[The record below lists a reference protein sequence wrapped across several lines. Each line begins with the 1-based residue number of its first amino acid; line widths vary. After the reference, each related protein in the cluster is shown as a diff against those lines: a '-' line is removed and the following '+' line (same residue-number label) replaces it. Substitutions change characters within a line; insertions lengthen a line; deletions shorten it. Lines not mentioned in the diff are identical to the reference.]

1 MKRRDFIRKTAPAA
15 VIVPSLINGM
25 SFAAGNNPWLEALA
39 KSAEENDRVLVLI
52 FLSGGN
58 DGLNTVIPKDQY
70 SQLSNARSNV
80 LIPQNQVLALNGY
93 PNTGFHP
100 SMTGMRDLFNAGK
113 LQVIQSVG
121 YPQPNFSHF
130 RATDIWNT
138 ASDSDQ
144 VLSSGWVGRYLGTE
158 YPGFPQGYPNPTHP
172 DPLAVQLGANLPLLF
187 QGPAAQ
193 MAMTISSPSIFNN
206 WVTGTP
212 DPAPNTPAGDE
223 LTYIRTISQQT
234 QQYAQRLVQAYLAA
248 GSNQSPGYPAPGV
261 NYLADVLKLVAR
273 LIKGGL
279 QSRIYLCGLY
289 GFDTHASQVVAGQT
303 ATGSHASLLG
313 LLSQA
318 MKAFQDDLQYLG
330 IEDRVLG
337 MTFSEFGRRVKS
349 NASTG
354 TDHGAAS
361 PLFVFGKKIHG
372 GILGTNPTIPANA
385 TDEDNLPMQYDFR
398 SVYASLLRDWFC
410 VPDPILRDIMLQE
423 FQHLPI
429 VNPACITGIQEVN
442 ALSDALR
449 LQVSPNPMTSSAYAE
464 YEVPDGHTLLQL
476 YDPLGRLLKTYVNQ
490 PQPAGKYKVWFESEG
505 YRAGNYHLRLQSGA
519 LQKTFNVVIAR

>member
-1 MKRRDFIRKTAPAA
+1 MKRRDFIKKAAPAA
-15 VIVPSLINGM
+15 VIVPSLINGV
-25 SFAAGNNPWLEALA
+25 SFAAGNNPWLEALVR
-39 KSAEENDRVLVLI
+39 SAEETDRVLVLI

-70 SQLSNARSNV
+70 SQLSAARSNV
-80 LIPQNQVLALNGY
+80 LIPQGQVLPLTGY

-100 SMTGMRDLFNAGK
+100 AMTGMRDLFNNGK

-121 YPQPNFSHF
+121 YPTPNFSHF

-138 ASDSDQ
+138 ASDSNQ
-144 VLSSGWVGRYLGTE
+144 VLSSGWVGRYLANE
-158 YPGFPQGYPNPTHP
+158 YPGFPQGYPNAANP

-193 MAMTISSPSIFNN
+193 MAMTVSSPAIFNS

-234 QQYAQRLVQAYLAA
+234 QHYAQRLISAYMNVT
-248 GSNQSPGYPAPGV
+248 SQSPGYPLEGT
-261 NYLADVLKLVAR
+261 NYLADVLKLTAR

-279 QSRIYLCGLY
+279 KSRIYLCGLY
-289 GFDTHASQVVAGQT
+289 GFDTHASQVVSGQT
-303 ATGSHASLLG
+303 NPGSHATLLG
-313 LLSQA
+313 MLSQA
-318 MKAFQDDLQYLG
+318 IKAFQDDLQFMG

-349 NASTG
+349 NGSLG

-361 PLFVFGKKIHG
+361 PMFVFGKKIHG
-372 GILGTNPTIPANA
+372 GILGTNPAVPANA
-385 TDEDNLPMQYDFR
+385 TDEDNIPMQYDFR
-398 SVYASLLRDWFC
+398 SVYASILKDWFC
-410 VPDPILRDIMLQE
+410 VPEPVLHDIMLQN

-429 VNPACITGIQEVN
+429 VNPACITGIEEFN
-442 ALSDALR
+442 ALSDALG
-449 LQVSPNPMTSSAYAE
+449 LKAYPNPMTTSTYAD
-464 YEVPDGHTLLQL
+464 YEVPDGHVMLQL
-476 YDPLGRLLKTYVNQ
+476 YDPLGRLVKTYVNQ
-490 PQPAGKYKVWFESEG
+490 YQPAGKYKVWIENEG
-505 YRAGNYHLRLQSGA
+505 FRLGNYHLRLQSGA
-519 LQKTFNVVIAR
+519 LQKTFTVTVVR

>member
-1 MKRRDFIRKTAPAA
+1 MKRRDFIKTTAPAA
-15 VIVPSLINGM
+15 VIVPALVNGI

-39 KSAEENDRVLVLI
+39 KSAEETDRVLVLI

-80 LIPQNQVLALNGY
+80 LIPQGQVLALNGY
-93 PNTGFHP
+93 PNTGLHP

-121 YPQPNFSHF
+121 YPMPNFSHF

-138 ASDSDQ
+138 GSDSDE
-144 VLSSGWVGRYLGTE
+144 VLSSGWIGRYLGTE
-158 YPGFPQGYPNPTHP
+158 YPGFPQGYPNAANP

-193 MAMTISSPSIFNN
+193 MAMTVSSPAIFDG

-212 DPAPNTPAGDE
+212 DPAPATPAGDE
-223 LTYIRTISQQT
+223 LTYIRTINNQT
-234 QQYAQRLVQAYLAA
+234 QSYAQRLVQAYLNVTA
-248 GSNQSPGYPAPGV
+248 QSPNYPAPGT
-261 NYLADVLKLVAR
+261 NYLADVLKLIAR
-273 LIKGGL
+273 VIKGGL
-279 QSRIYLCGLY
+279 KSRIYLCGAY
-289 GFDTHASQVVAGQT
+289 GFDTHASQAVAGQT
-303 ATGSHASLLG
+303 TTGTHATLLG
-313 LLSQA
+313 MVSQA
-318 MKAFQDDLQYLG
+318 VKAFQDDLQFMG

-337 MTFSEFGRRVKS
+337 MTYSEFGRRIKS
-349 NASTG
+349 NASMG

-361 PLFVFGKKIHG
+361 PMFIFGKKIHG
-372 GILGTNPTIPANA
+372 GVLGTNPTIPANA

-398 SVYASLLRDWFC
+398 SVYASVLKDWFC
-410 VPDPILRDIMLQE
+410 VPEQTLQNIMLHN
-423 FQHLPI
+423 FQYLPI

-442 ALSDALR
+442 AMSDALV
-449 LQVSPNPMTSSAYAE
+449 LKAYPNPMTTSAYVD
-464 YEVPDGHTLLQL
+464 YEVPDGHVLLQL

-490 PQPAGKYKVWFESEG
+490 QQPAGKYKVWIENEG
-505 YRAGNYHLRLQSGA
+505 YRLGNYHLRLQSGS
-519 LQKTFNVVIAR
+519 LQKTFTVSIVR

>member
-1 MKRRDFIRKTAPAA
+1 MKRRDFIKKTAPAA
-15 VIVPSLINGM
+15 VIVPSLVNGI

-58 DGLNTVIPKDQY
+58 DGLNTVIPIDQY
-70 SQLSNARSNV
+70 SQLSAARSNV
-80 LIPQNQVLALNGY
+80 LIPQGQVLPLSGY
-93 PNTGFHP
+93 PATGFHP
-100 SMTGMRDLFNAGK
+100 SMTGMRDLFNQGK

-138 ASDSDQ
+138 ASDSNQ
-144 VLSSGWVGRYLGTE
+144 VLSTGWVGRYLDTE
-158 YPGFPQGYPNPTHP
+158 YPGFPQGYPNAANP

-193 MAMTISSPSIFNN
+193 MAMTVSSPAIFDQ

-212 DPAPNTPAGDE
+212 DPAPATPAGDE

-234 QQYAQRLVQAYLAA
+234 QEYAQRLITAYLNVSSQSPNYPAA
-248 GSNQSPGYPAPGV
+248 GT
-261 NYLADVLKLVAR
+261 NYLADVLKLTAR

-279 QSRIYLCGLY
+279 KSRIYLCGLY
-289 GFDTHASQVVAGQT
+289 GFDTHATQVVAGQT
-303 ATGSHASLLG
+303 NTGTHANLLG
-313 LLSQA
+313 MLSTA
-318 MKAFQDDLQYLG
+318 IKAFQDDLQFMG

-354 TDHGAAS
+354 TDHGAAG
-361 PLFVFGKKIHG
+361 PMFVFGKKIHG
-372 GILGTNPTIPANA
+372 GILGTNPAIPANA
-385 TDEDNLPMQYDFR
+385 TENDNLPMQYDFR
-398 SVYASLLRDWFC
+398 SVYASVLKDWFC
-410 VPDPILRDIMLQE
+410 VPENILEDIMLQN

-429 VNPACITGIQEVN
+429 VNPACLTSIEEVN
-442 ALSDALR
+442 SMSEALGLNAY
-449 LQVSPNPMTSSAYAE
+449 PNPMSSSCYAE
-464 YEVPDGHTLLQL
+464 YEVPNGHVLLQL
-476 YDPLGRLLKTYVNQ
+476 YDPLGRLVKTLVNQ
-490 PQPAGKYKVWFESEG
+490 PQQAGKYKVWIENED
-505 YRAGNYHLRLQSGA
+505 YRVGNYHLRLQSGA
-519 LQKTFNVVIAR
+519 LQKTFTLSIVQ

>member
-1 MKRRDFIRKTAPAA
+1 MKRRDFIKKTAPAA
-15 VIVPSLINGM
+15 VIVPSLINGV
-25 SFAAGNNPWLEALA
+25 SFAAGNAPWLEALA

-80 LIPQNQVLALNGY
+80 LIPQGQVLPLNGY
-93 PNTGFHP
+93 PNTGLHP
-100 SMTGMRDLFNAGK
+100 SMTGMRDLFNEGK

-121 YPQPNFSHF
+121 YPMPNFSHF

-144 VLSSGWVGRYLGTE
+144 VLSSGWVGRYLDTE
-158 YPGFPQGYPNPTHP
+158 YPGFPQGYPSAANP

-193 MAMTISSPSIFNN
+193 MSMTISSPAIFDT

-212 DPAPNTPAGDE
+212 DPAPATPAGDE

-234 QQYAQRLVQAYLAA
+234 QQYAQRIIQAYLNV
-248 GSNQSPGYPAPGV
+248 STQSPGYPAAGT
-261 NYLADVLKLVAR
+261 NYLADVLKIIAR

-289 GFDTHASQVVAGQT
+289 GFDTHASQVVSGQT
-303 ATGSHASLLG
+303 ATGTHATLLG
-313 LLSQA
+313 MLSQA
-318 MKAFQDDLQYLG
+318 MKAFQDDLQFLD

-337 MTFSEFGRRVKS
+337 MTYSEFGRRVKS
-349 NASTG
+349 NGSVG

-372 GILGTNPTIPANA
+372 GILGTNPTVPANA
-385 TDEDNLPMQYDFR
+385 TDDDNIPMQYDFR
-398 SVYASLLRDWFC
+398 SVYASVLKDWFC
-410 VPDPILRDIMLQE
+410 VPDPVLEDIMLQN

-429 VNPACITGIQEVN
+429 VNPACITGITEVN
-442 ALSDALR
+442 SMSEALGLKAY
-449 LQVSPNPMTSSAYAE
+449 PNPMTTSTYAE
-464 YEVPDGHTLLQL
+464 YEVPDGHVLLQL
-476 YDPLGRLLKTYVNQ
+476 YDPLGRLVKTYVNQ
-490 PQPAGKYKVWFESEG
+490 HQPKGSYKVWIENEG
-505 YRAGNYHLRLQSGA
+505 FRLGNYHLRLQSGP
-519 LQKTFNVVIAR
+519 LQKTLNVIVVR

>member
-1 MKRRDFIRKTAPAA
+1 MKRRDFIKKTAPAA
-15 VIVPSLINGM
+15 VIVPSLINGV
-25 SFAAGNNPWLEALA
+25 SFAAGNNPWLESLV

-70 SQLSNARSNV
+70 PKLSNSRSNV
-80 LIPQNQVLALNGY
+80 LIPESQVLPLNGY

-100 SMTGMRDLFNAGK
+100 SMTGMRDLFNEGK

-121 YPQPNFSHF
+121 YPMPNFSHF

-144 VLSSGWVGRYLGTE
+144 VLPSGWIGRYLDTE
-158 YPGFPQGYPNPTHP
+158 YPGFPTGYPNPSNP

-193 MAMTISSPSIFNN
+193 MSMTISSAVFNN
-206 WVTGTP
+206 WTTGTQ

-223 LTYIRTISQQT
+223 LTYIRNITSQT
-234 QQYAQRLVQAYLAA
+234 QQYAQRLMSAYINVT
-248 GSNQSPGYPAPGV
+248 SQSPNYPADGT

-279 QSRIYLCGLY
+279 QSKIYLCGLY
-289 GFDTHASQVVAGQT
+289 GFDTHAAQVENGQT
-303 ATGSHASLLG
+303 TTGSHATLLG
-313 LLSQA
+313 MLSQA
-318 MKAFQDDLQYLG
+318 IKAFQGDLQYLG

-337 MTFSEFGRRVKS
+337 MTYSEFGRRVKS
-349 NASTG
+349 NGSLG
-354 TDHGAAS
+354 TDHGSAS
-361 PLFVFGKKIHG
+361 PMFVFGKKIHG
-372 GILGTNPTIPANA
+372 GILGTNPNIPANA
-385 TDEDNLPMQYDFR
+385 TDEDNIPMQYDFR
-398 SVYASLLRDWFC
+398 SVYASVLQDWFC
-410 VPDPILRDIMLQE
+410 VQQPALEDIMMQN

-429 VNPACITGIQEVN
+429 VNPGCFAGIEEVN
-442 ALSDALR
+442 SMSDALS
-449 LQVSPNPMTSSAYAE
+449 LQLSPNPMSSSAYAE
-464 YEVPDGHTLLQL
+464 YEVPDGKVLLQL

-490 PQPAGKYKVWFESEG
+490 QQPTGKYKVWIENEG
-505 YRAGNYHLRLQSGA
+505 YRAGNYHLRLQSGP

>member
-1 MKRRDFIRKTAPAA
+1 MKRRDFIKTTAPAA
-15 VIVPSLINGM
+15 VMVPSLVNGI
-25 SFAAGNNPWLEALA
+25 SFAAGTNPWLEALA
-39 KSAEENDRVLVLI
+39 QSAQDTDRVLVLI

-70 SQLSNARSNV
+70 SQLAAARSNV
-80 LIPQNQVLALNGY
+80 LIPENQVLALNGY

-100 SMTGMRDLFNAGK
+100 SMTGMRDLFNQGK

-130 RATDIWNT
+130 RSTDIYT
-138 ASDSDQ
+138 SASDSDQ
-144 VLSSGWVGRYLGTE
+144 VLSSGWVGRYLETE
-158 YPGFPQGYPNPTHP
+158 YPGFPTGYPNANNP

-193 MAMTISSPSIFNN
+193 MSMTVSSPAIFDQ

-223 LTYIRTISQQT
+223 LTYIRNISAQT
-234 QQYAQRLVQAYLAA
+234 QQYAQRLIQAYLNV
-248 GSNQSPGYPAPGV
+248 SSQSPGYPAAGT
-261 NYLADVLKLVAR
+261 NYLADVLKLIAR

-289 GFDTHASQVVAGQT
+289 GFDTHATQVVSGQT
-303 ATGSHASLLG
+303 TTGVHANLLQM
-313 LLSQA
+313 LSQG

-354 TDHGAAS
+354 TDHGAAG
-361 PLFVFGKKIHG
+361 PMFVFGKKIHG
-372 GILGTNPTIPANA
+372 GVLGTNPTLPANA
-385 TDEDNLPMQYDFR
+385 TDNDNLPMQYDFR
-398 SVYASLLRDWFC
+398 SVYASVLKDWFC
-410 VPDPILRDIMLQE
+410 VPENVLQNIMLQN
-423 FQHLPI
+423 FQYLPI
-429 VNPACITGIQEVN
+429 VNPACITSIQEVN
-442 ALSDALR
+442 TLSEALILKAY
-449 LQVSPNPMTSSAYAE
+449 PNPMVASCYAE
-464 YEVPDGHTLLQL
+464 YEVPAGHVRLDL
-476 YDPLGRLLKTYVNQ
+476 YDPLGRLMKTFVNQ
-490 PQPAGKYKVWFESEG
+490 YQQAGTYKVWIENEN
-505 YRAGNYHLRLQSGA
+505 YPIGNYHLRLQSGP
-519 LQKTFNVVIAR
+519 LQKTTILVVAR